1 MAKNIKMVLYGE
13 PGVGKSTFA
22 AGAPRP
28 FFITTDGNYEYLEDF
43 CGMRAED
50 HQQCF
55 SWAEMKKAF
64 ARDFSNY
71 DTIVVDLLEDSYLWA
86 DNEFCRDNKL
96 LHISDLGYGKG
107 YGILGNEF
115 FIEYQKLLALP
126 KNIILLMHGV
136 TEVLKDRRGVEY
148 SKYGPSKLLRDKLV
162 TQLEGRVRF
171 FVRAYA
177 EASEGPDGRLQTKRY
192 LSLSP
197 DGHTE
202 YGITRGLSSDAPHSI
217 PLDWNAFVTTIDQYT
232 LKAGQPERVTATI
245 GVDALAMTLNAA
257 HEATEATVKAVEGP
271 AEPAPAAEA
280 PKPRRTRKPVAKAEP
295 AAEPAAETKHDP
307 DDVDAIRKKLAAVLN
322 DPNKA
327 MAPTPEAPKTE
338 EDVCENHEEPPF
350 EVDKPAAPA
359 VAAAQPAAQPAAAPV
374 AETAAPAMTQAEKL
388 AAIRAKMA
396 ALKNK

>member
-1 MAKNIKMVLYGE
+1 MVKNIKMVLYGE

-43 CGMRAED
+43 CGMRPED

-64 ARDFSNY
+64 ARDFTNY

-115 FIEYQKLLALP
+115 FIEYQKLLGLP

-148 SKYGPSKLLRDKLV
+148 SKYGPSKLLRDKLI

-192 LSLSP
+192 LSLAP

-202 YGITRGLSSDAPHSI
+202 YGIARGLSSDAPHSI
-217 PLDWNAFVTTIDQYT
+217 PLDWNAFITTIDQYT
-232 LKAGQPERVTATI
+232 LRAGQSDHGKVSVGI
-245 GVDALAMTLNAA
+245 DALAMTLNAA
-257 HEATEATVKAVEGP
+257 HAATESIVKAVEAA
-271 AEPAPAAEA
+271 AEPAPVVTPAAAPEVA
-280 PKPRRTRKPVAKAEP
+280 ETPKPRRGRKPAVKAEEVP
-295 AAEPAAETKHDP
+295 AETKSDI
-307 DDVDAIRKKLAAVLN
+307 DDVAAIRAKLAAVMN
-322 DPNKA
+322 DPTKV
-327 MAPTPEAPKTE
+327 MAPTPKKE
-338 EDVCENHEEPPF
+338 EEQPPF
-350 EVDKPAAPA
+350 EVDEKPAAPA
-359 VAAAQPAAQPAAAPV
+359 VAEAQPAAEPAKV
-374 AETAAPAMTQAEKL
+374 LTQAEKM

-396 ALKNK
+396 ALKANKQ

>member
-43 CGMRAED
+43 CGMRPED

-64 ARDFSNY
+64 ARDFTNY

-115 FIEYQKLLALP
+115 VIEYQKLLALP

-148 SKYGPSKLLRDKLV
+148 SKYGPSKLLRDKLI

-192 LSLSP
+192 LSLAP

-202 YGITRGLSSDAPHSI
+202 YGIARGLSSDAPHSI
-217 PLDWNAFVTTIDQYT
+217 PLDWNAFMETINQYT
-232 LKAGQPERVTATI
+232 LRANQPERVTATV

-257 HEATEATVKAVEGP
+257 HEATETLVKAVETA
-271 AEPAPAAEA
+271 AEPVVTTLAPDVTET
-280 PKPRRTRKPVAKAEP
+280 PKPRRGRKPAVKTEEAP
-295 AAEPAAETKHDP
+295 AETRSDV
-307 DDVDAIRKKLAAVLN
+307 DDVAAIRAKLAAVLN
-322 DPNKA
+322 DPNKV
-327 MAPTPEAPKTE
+327 MAPTPKKE
-338 EDVCENHEEPPF
+338 EEQPPF
-350 EVDKPAAPA
+350 EPDAKPAAPA
-359 VAAAQPAAQPAAAPV
+359 VAEAQPAAEAPK
-374 AETAAPAMTQAEKL
+374 AMTQAEKM

-396 ALKNK
+396 ALKANKQ

>member
-1 MAKNIKMVLYGE
+1 MAKNIKMIVYGE

-43 CGMRAED
+43 CGMKPED

-55 SWAEMKKAF
+55 SWSEMKKAF
-64 ARDFSNY
+64 ARDFTNY
-71 DTIVVDLLEDSYLWA
+71 ETIVVDLLEDSYLWA

-126 KNIILLMHGV
+126 KNVILLMHGV

-148 SKYGPSKLLRDKLV
+148 SKYGPSKLVRDKLV

-177 EASEGPDGRLQTKRY
+177 EATEGPDGRLLTKRY
-192 LSLSP
+192 LSLAP

-202 YGITRGLSSDAPHSI
+202 YGITRGLSSDTPHSI
-217 PLDWNAFVTTIDQYT
+217 PLDWNAFMATIDQYT
-232 LKAGQPERVTATI
+232 LQ
-245 GVDALAMTLNAA
+245 NA
-257 HEATEATVKAVEGP
+257 
-271 AEPAPAAEA
+271 
-280 PKPRRTRKPVAKAEP
+280 PRRTEPVETYKPTVEETKLNTEEPVATETTPKKTIRKPKEKPAKTEP
-295 AAEPAAETKHDP
+295 DNS
-307 DDVDAIRKKLAAVLN
+307 VDAIRAKLEAVMKKA
-322 DPNKA
+322 
-327 MAPTPEAPKTE
+327 
-338 EDVCENHEEPPF
+338 EPH
-350 EVDKPAAPA
+350 DTPAAP
-359 VAAAQPAAQPAAAPV
+359 VEEPIEEPV
-374 AETAAPAMTQAEKL
+374 AETVPEPVEEPVEEPVGETPTGPVAPAAPVETPKVMSQAEKL
-388 AAIRAKMA
+388 AAIKAKMA
-396 ALKNK
+396 ALKK

>member
-64 ARDFSNY
+64 ARNFSNY

-148 SKYGPSKLLRDKLV
+148 SKYGPSKLLRDKIV

-232 LKAGQPERVTATI
+232 LKAGQPERVVATVS
-245 GVDALAMTLNAA
+245 VDALAMTLNAA
-257 HEATEATVKAVEGP
+257 HEATEALAKVVEGSAEPTP
-271 AEPAPAAEA
+271 AVPAPAVDA
-280 PKPRRTRKPVAKAEP
+280 PKPRRTRKPAAKAEP
-295 AAEPAAETKHDP
+295 VAETAEPKSDI

-327 MAPTPEAPKTE
+327 MFPTPKPFETE
-338 EDVCENHEEPPF
+338 EDVCENHEVPPF
-350 EVDKPAAPA
+350 EGDEPAAPA
-359 VAAAQPAAQPAAAPV
+359 VATAQPAAEPV
-374 AETAAPAMTQAEKL
+374 AETPAPAMTQAEKL

>member
-1 MAKNIKMVLYGE
+1 MVKNIKMVLYGE

-43 CGMRAED
+43 CGMRPED

-64 ARDFSNY
+64 ARDFTNY

-148 SKYGPSKLLRDKLV
+148 SKYGPSKLLRDKLI

-192 LSLSP
+192 LSLAP

-202 YGITRGLSSDAPHSI
+202 YGIARGLSSDAPHSI
-217 PLDWNAFVTTIDQYT
+217 PLDWNAFMETINQYT
-232 LKAGQPERVTATI
+232 LRANRPERVTATV

-257 HEATEATVKAVEGP
+257 HEATETLVKAVETT
-271 AEPAPAAEA
+271 AEPAPTPAPEA
-280 PKPRRTRKPVAKAEP
+280 TEVLKPRRGRKPAVKAEETP
-295 AAEPAAETKHDP
+295 AETKSDT
-307 DDVDAIRKKLAAVLN
+307 DDVAAIRAKLAAVLN

-327 MAPTPEAPKTE
+327 MAPTPKKE
-338 EDVCENHEEPPF
+338 EEPPF
-350 EVDKPAAPA
+350 EVDTKPAAPA
-359 VAAAQPAAQPAAAPV
+359 VTEVQP
-374 AETAAPAMTQAEKL
+374 ETEVPKAMTQAEKM

-396 ALKNK
+396 ALKANKQ

>member
-1 MAKNIKMVLYGE
+1 MVKNIKMVLYGE

-43 CGMRAED
+43 CGMRPED

-64 ARDFSNY
+64 ARDFTNY

-107 YGILGNEF
+107 YRILGNEF
-115 FIEYQKLLALP
+115 FIEYQKLLGLP

-148 SKYGPSKLLRDKLV
+148 SKYGPSKLLRDKLI

-192 LSLSP
+192 LSLAP

-202 YGITRGLSSDAPHSI
+202 YGIARGLSSDTPHSI
-217 PLDWNAFVTTIDQYT
+217 PLDWNAFMETINQYT
-232 LKAGQPERVTATI
+232 LRTNQPERVTATV

-257 HEATEATVKAVEGP
+257 HEATETLAKAVETA
-271 AEPAPAAEA
+271 AEPTPTGTPAAPEVAETPKPRRGRKPAVKTEETLAETKSDIDDVAAIRAKLAAVMNDPTKVMAPTPKKEEEQATAEADTKPTAPAVVEAQPAAEA
-280 PKPRRTRKPVAKAEP
+280 PK
-295 AAEPAAETKHDP
+295 
-307 DDVDAIRKKLAAVLN
+307 
-322 DPNKA
+322 
-327 MAPTPEAPKTE
+327 
-338 EDVCENHEEPPF
+338 
-350 EVDKPAAPA
+350 
-359 VAAAQPAAQPAAAPV
+359 
-374 AETAAPAMTQAEKL
+374 AMTQAEKM

-396 ALKNK
+396 ALKANKQ

>member
-148 SKYGPSKLLRDKLV
+148 SKYGPSKLLRDKLI

-245 GVDALAMTLNAA
+245 SVDALAMTLNAA
-257 HEATEATVKAVEGP
+257 HEATEALAKAVEGSV
-271 AEPAPAAEA
+271 EPAPTEPAAEA
-280 PKPRRTRKPVAKAEP
+280 PKPRRTRKPAAKAEP
-295 AAEPAAETKHDP
+295 TAETTETKSDI

-327 MAPTPEAPKTE
+327 MAPTPKAP
-338 EDVCENHEEPPF
+338 ED
-350 EVDKPAAPA
+350 DKPATSA
-359 VAAAQPAAQPAAAPV
+359 VATEQPATEPV
-374 AETAAPAMTQAEKL
+374 AETPAPAMTQAEKL

>member
-55 SWAEMKKAF
+55 SWAEMKKVF

-257 HEATEATVKAVEGP
+257 HEATEVLAKAVEGSVELAP
-271 AEPAPAAEA
+271 TEPVAEA
-280 PKPRRTRKPVAKAEP
+280 PKPRRTRKPAAKAEP
-295 AAEPAAETKHDP
+295 AAEPAAEPKSDI

-327 MAPTPEAPKTE
+327 MAPTPKAP
-338 EDVCENHEEPPF
+338 EDDKPPV

-359 VAAAQPAAQPAAAPV
+359 VAAAQPAAEPV
-374 AETAAPAMTQAEKL
+374 AETPAPAMTQAEKL

>member
-1 MAKNIKMVLYGE
+1 MSRNIKMVLYGE

-43 CGMRAED
+43 CGMRPED

-55 SWAEMKKAF
+55 SWAEMKKVF
-64 ARDFSNY
+64 ARDFSKY

-86 DNEFCRDNKL
+86 DNEFCSDNKL

-107 YGILGNEF
+107 YSILGNEF

-148 SKYGPSKLLRDKLV
+148 SKYGPSKLLRDKII

-202 YGITRGLSSDAPHSI
+202 YGITRGLSSDVPHSI
-217 PLDWNAFVTTIDQYT
+217 PLDWNTFVTTIDQYT
-232 LKAGQPERVTATI
+232 LKAGQSDRVVATAGI
-245 GVDALAMTLNAA
+245 DALAMTLNAA
-257 HEATEATVKAVEGP
+257 HEATEAIVKAVEGSP
-271 AEPAPAAEA
+271 EPAPVEEA
-280 PKPRRTRKPVAKAEP
+280 PKPRRTRKPAAKAEP
-295 AAEPAAETKHDP
+295 EAETAEQKSDI
-307 DDVDAIRKKLAAVLN
+307 DDVDAIRKKLAEVLN

-327 MAPTPEAPKTE
+327 MAPTPKAP
-338 EDVCENHEEPPF
+338 ED
-350 EVDKPAAPA
+350 DKPAAPTTEPEP
-359 VAAAQPAAQPAAAPV
+359 VNEGAP
-374 AETAAPAMTQAEKL
+374 TPTPAPATMSQADKM

-396 ALKNK
+396 ALKANKKA

>member
-22 AGAPRP
+22 AGAPRT

-64 ARDFSNY
+64 ARDFNNY

-126 KNIILLMHGV
+126 KNIILIMHGV

-257 HEATEATVKAVEGP
+257 HEATEALAKAVEGSAEPTP
-271 AEPAPAAEA
+271 AEPAAEA
-280 PKPRRTRKPVAKAEP
+280 LKPRRTRKPAVKAEP
-295 AAEPAAETKHDP
+295 VAETTEPKNDI

-327 MAPTPEAPKTE
+327 MAPTPKAP
-338 EDVCENHEEPPF
+338 EDDKPPF

-359 VAAAQPAAQPAAAPV
+359 VATAQPAAEPV
-374 AETAAPAMTQAEKL
+374 AETPAPAMTQAEKL

>member
-22 AGAPRP
+22 AGAPRT

-64 ARDFSNY
+64 ARDFNNY

-126 KNIILLMHGV
+126 KNIILIMHGV

-148 SKYGPSKLLRDKLV
+148 SKYGPSKLLRDKIV

-232 LKAGQPERVTATI
+232 LKADQPERVTATI

-257 HEATEATVKAVEGP
+257 HEATEALAKAVEGSAEPTP
-271 AEPAPAAEA
+271 AEPAAEA
-280 PKPRRTRKPVAKAEP
+280 PKPRRTRKPAAKAEP
-295 AAEPAAETKHDP
+295 AAETAEPKSDI

-327 MAPTPEAPKTE
+327 MAPTPKAP
-338 EDVCENHEEPPF
+338 EDDEEPPF

-359 VAAAQPAAQPAAAPV
+359 VATAQPAAEPV
-374 AETAAPAMTQAEKL
+374 AETPAPAMTQAEKL

>member
-22 AGAPRP
+22 AGAPKP

-43 CGMRAED
+43 CGMKAED

-64 ARDFSNY
+64 ARDFTNY

-217 PLDWNAFVTTIDQYT
+217 PLDWNAFVTTIDQYS
-232 LKAGQPERVTATI
+232 LKAGQSDRVTATV

-257 HEATEATVKAVEGP
+257 HEATEVLAKAVEGSV
-271 AEPAPAAEA
+271 EPTPVEAAPAAET
-280 PKPRRTRKPVAKAEP
+280 PKPRRTRKPAAKAEP
-295 AAEPAAETKHDP
+295 TAETAEPKSDI

-327 MAPTPEAPKTE
+327 MAPTPIPKAP
-338 EDVCENHEEPPF
+338 EDDKPPF

-359 VAAAQPAAQPAAAPV
+359 VATAQPAAEPV
-374 AETAAPAMTQAEKL
+374 AETPAPAMTQAEKL

>member
-22 AGAPRP
+22 AGAPRS

-43 CGMRAED
+43 CGMKAED

-64 ARDFSNY
+64 ARDFTNY

-257 HEATEATVKAVEGP
+257 HEATETLTKAVEAA
-271 AEPAPAAEA
+271 AEPAPVAEA
-280 PKPRRTRKPVAKAEP
+280 PKPRRTRKPAAKAEP
-295 AAEPAAETKHDP
+295 AEPAAETKHDP
-307 DDVDAIRKKLAAVLN
+307 DDVDAIRKKLEAVLN

-327 MAPTPEAPKTE
+327 MFPIPKPEETE
-338 EDVCENHEEPPF
+338 EDVCENHEEPPV

-359 VAAAQPAAQPAAAPV
+359 VAAAQPAADPV
-374 AETAAPAMTQAEKL
+374 AETPAPAMTQAEKL

>member
-55 SWAEMKKAF
+55 NWAEMKKAF

-232 LKAGQPERVTATI
+232 LKAGQPERVVATI

-257 HEATEATVKAVEGP
+257 HEATEVLAKAVEGSVEP
-271 AEPAPAAEA
+271 TPVEPAA
-280 PKPRRTRKPVAKAEP
+280 AKAEP
-295 AAEPAAETKHDP
+295 AAEPVAETKSDI

-327 MAPTPEAPKTE
+327 MAPTSKAPEDDK
-338 EDVCENHEEPPF
+338 PPL
-350 EVDKPAAPA
+350 EVDKPATSA
-359 VAAAQPAAQPAAAPV
+359 VAAAQPVAEPV
-374 AETAAPAMTQAEKL
+374 AETPAPAMTRAEKL

>member
-1 MAKNIKMVLYGE
+1 MVKNIKMVLYGE

-43 CGMRAED
+43 CGMRPED

-64 ARDFSNY
+64 TRDFTNY

-107 YGILGNEF
+107 YRILGNEF
-115 FIEYQKLLALP
+115 FIEYQKLLGLS

-148 SKYGPSKLLRDKLV
+148 SKYGPSKLLRDKLI

-192 LSLSP
+192 LSLAP

-202 YGITRGLSSDAPHSI
+202 YGIARGLSSDAPHSI
-217 PLDWNAFVTTIDQYT
+217 PLDWNAFMETINQYT
-232 LKAGQPERVTATI
+232 LRVNQPERVTTTV
-245 GVDALAMTLNAA
+245 GVDALAMTLNPA
-257 HEATEATVKAVEGP
+257 HEATETLAKAVEAA
-271 AEPAPAAEA
+271 AEPAPTPAAEATEA
-280 PKPRRTRKPVAKAEP
+280 PKPRRGRKPAVKTEEAP
-295 AAEPAAETKHDP
+295 AETKFDI
-307 DDVDAIRKKLAAVLN
+307 DDVAAIRAKLAAVLN

-327 MAPTPEAPKTE
+327 MAPTPKKE
-338 EDVCENHEEPPF
+338 EEQPPF
-350 EVDKPAAPA
+350 EPDAKPAAPA
-359 VAAAQPAAQPAAAPV
+359 VAEAQPAAEAPK
-374 AETAAPAMTQAEKL
+374 AMTQAEKM

-396 ALKNK
+396 ALKANKQ

>member
-1 MAKNIKMVLYGE
+1 MVKNIKMVLYGE

-43 CGMRAED
+43 CGMRPED

-64 ARDFSNY
+64 ARDFTNY

-115 FIEYQKLLALP
+115 FIEYQKLLGLP

-148 SKYGPSKLLRDKLV
+148 SKYGPSKLLRDKLI

-192 LSLSP
+192 LSLAP

-202 YGITRGLSSDAPHSI
+202 YGIARGLSSDAPHSI
-217 PLDWNAFVTTIDQYT
+217 PLDWNAFMETINQYT
-232 LKAGQPERVTATI
+232 LRVNQPERVTATI

-257 HEATEATVKAVEGP
+257 HEATETLAKAVETV
-271 AEPAPAAEA
+271 AEPTPAVTSAAPEVAET
-280 PKPRRTRKPVAKAEP
+280 PKPRRGRKPAVKAEEAP
-295 AAEPAAETKHDP
+295 AETKSDI
-307 DDVDAIRKKLAAVLN
+307 DDVAAIRAKLAAVMN
-322 DPNKA
+322 DPTKV
-327 MAPTPEAPKTE
+327 MAPTPKKE
-338 EDVCENHEEPPF
+338 EEQPTL
-350 EVDKPAAPA
+350 EVDEKPAAPA
-359 VAAAQPAAQPAAAPV
+359 VAEAQPAAEPTKV
-374 AETAAPAMTQAEKL
+374 LTQAEKM

-396 ALKNK
+396 ALKANKQ

>member
-148 SKYGPSKLLRDKLV
+148 SKYGPSKLLRDKIV

-232 LKAGQPERVTATI
+232 LKVGQPERVVATI

-257 HEATEATVKAVEGP
+257 HEATEAIAKAVEGSAEP
-271 AEPAPAAEA
+271 AEPAPTTEA
-280 PKPRRTRKPVAKAEP
+280 PKPRRTRKPAAKAEP
-295 AAEPAAETKHDP
+295 AAETAETKSDI

-327 MAPTPEAPKTE
+327 MAPTPKAPEYDK
-338 EDVCENHEEPPF
+338 PPF
-350 EVDKPAAPA
+350 EVDKPMAPA
-359 VAAAQPAAQPAAAPV
+359 VATAQPAAEPV
-374 AETAAPAMTQAEKL
+374 AETPAPAMTQAEKL

>member
-1 MAKNIKMVLYGE
+1 MAKNIKMIVYGE

-43 CGMRAED
+43 CGAKPED
-50 HQQCF
+50 HLQCF

-64 ARDFSNY
+64 TRDFSNY

-86 DNEFCRDNKL
+86 ENEFCRDNKL
-96 LHISDLGYGKG
+96 VHISDLGYGKG

-126 KNIILLMHGV
+126 KNVILLMHGV
-136 TEVLKDRRGVEY
+136 SETLKDRRGVEY
-148 SKYGPSKLLRDKLV
+148 PKYGPSKLLRDKIV

-177 EASEGPDGRLQTKRY
+177 EATEGADGRLVVKRY
-192 LSLSP
+192 LSLAP

-217 PLDWNAFVTTIDQYT
+217 PLSWSAFADTIEQYT
-232 LKAGQPERVTATI
+232 LKANQPERVVATV

-257 HEATEATVKAVEGP
+257 HEATETLAKAVETSAKAAPVEEAPKKRATKKPAAKEEELAADTGINAIRAKLAAVTAKP
-271 AEPAPAAEA
+271 AEPAEEA
-280 PKPRRTRKPVAKAEP
+280 PVEETAAPVEEPTVEP
-295 AAEPAAETKHDP
+295 AAE
-307 DDVDAIRKKLAAVLN
+307 
-322 DPNKA
+322 
-327 MAPTPEAPKTE
+327 EAPKLLS
-338 EDVCENHEEPPF
+338 
-350 EVDKPAAPA
+350 
-359 VAAAQPAAQPAAAPV
+359 
-374 AETAAPAMTQAEKL
+374 QAEKM

-396 ALKNK
+396 ALKGNK

>member
-43 CGMRAED
+43 CGMKAED

-148 SKYGPSKLLRDKLV
+148 SKYGPSKLLRDKIV

-257 HEATEATVKAVEGP
+257 HEATEVLTKAVEAS

-280 PKPRRTRKPVAKAEP
+280 PKPRRTRKPAAKAEP
-295 AAEPAAETKHDP
+295 ATEAAEPAETKHDP

-327 MAPTPEAPKTE
+327 MFPTPEAPKN
-338 EDVCENHEEPPF
+338 DEEPPF
-350 EVDKPAAPA
+350 EVDKPTAPA
-359 VAAAQPAAQPAAAPV
+359 VATAQPAAQPTAEPI
-374 AETAAPAMTQAEKL
+374 AETAAPVMTQAEKL

>member
-55 SWAEMKKAF
+55 SWTEMKKAF

-148 SKYGPSKLLRDKLV
+148 SKYGPSKLLRDKIV

-257 HEATEATVKAVEGP
+257 HEATEVLTKAVEAS

-280 PKPRRTRKPVAKAEP
+280 PKPRRTRKPAAKAEP
-295 AAEPAAETKHDP
+295 ATEAAEPAETKHDP
-307 DDVDAIRKKLAAVLN
+307 DDVNAIRKKLAAVLN

-327 MAPTPEAPKTE
+327 MFPTTEAPKN
-338 EDVCENHEEPPF
+338 DEEPPF
-350 EVDKPAAPA
+350 EVDKPTAPA
-359 VAAAQPAAQPAAAPV
+359 VATAQPAAQPTAEPV
-374 AETAAPAMTQAEKL
+374 AETAAPVMTQAEKL

>member
-1 MAKNIKMVLYGE
+1 MAKNIKMIVYGE

-43 CGMRAED
+43 CGMKPED

-64 ARDFSNY
+64 ARDFTNY

-148 SKYGPSKLLRDKLV
+148 SKYGPSKLIRDKLI

-177 EASEGPDGRLQTKRY
+177 EATEGPDGRLLTKRY
-192 LSLSP
+192 LSLAP

-202 YGITRGLSSDAPHSI
+202 YGITRGLSSDAPHFI
-217 PLDWNAFVTTIDQYT
+217 PLDWNAFMATIDQYT
-232 LKAGQPERVTATI
+232 LQNAPRRAEPVEAYKPTVEETK
-245 GVDALAMTLNAA
+245 LNTEEPA
-257 HEATEATVKAVEGP
+257 ATEA
-271 AEPAPAAEA
+271 A
-280 PKPRRTRKPVAKAEP
+280 PKKTTRKPKEKPVKTEP
-295 AAEPAAETKHDP
+295 DNT
-307 DDVDAIRKKLAAVLN
+307 VDAIRAKLEAVLKKAEPIEAAGETPYGPETPEAPVVPETPIAP
-322 DPNKA
+322 DPVDEPPFD
-327 MAPTPEAPKTE
+327 MAPTPEPQVKAPIE
-338 EDVCENHEEPPF
+338 
-350 EVDKPAAPA
+350 
-359 VAAAQPAAQPAAAPV
+359 APV
-374 AETAAPAMTQAEKL
+374 ETPKVMSQAEKL
-388 AAIRAKMA
+388 AAIKAKMA
-396 ALKNK
+396 ALKK

>member
-1 MAKNIKMVLYGE
+1 MVKNIKMVLYGE

-43 CGMRAED
+43 CGMRPED

-64 ARDFSNY
+64 ARDFTNY

-115 FIEYQKLLALP
+115 FIEYQKLLGLP

-148 SKYGPSKLLRDKLV
+148 SKYGPSKLLRDKLI

-192 LSLSP
+192 LSLAP

-202 YGITRGLSSDAPHSI
+202 YGIARGLSSDAPHSI
-217 PLDWNAFVTTIDQYT
+217 PLDWNAFMETINQYT
-232 LKAGQPERVTATI
+232 LRANQPERVVATV

-257 HEATEATVKAVEGP
+257 HEATETLAKAVEAA
-271 AEPAPAAEA
+271 AEPTPVATPAPEVVEA
-280 PKPRRTRKPVAKAEP
+280 PKPRRGRKPAVKTEEA
-295 AAEPAAETKHDP
+295 PAAETKSDI
-307 DDVDAIRKKLAAVLN
+307 DDVAAIRAKLAAVLN

-327 MAPTPEAPKTE
+327 MAPTPKKE
-338 EDVCENHEEPPF
+338 EEQPPF
-350 EVDKPAAPA
+350 EINEKSAAPA
-359 VAAAQPAAQPAAAPV
+359 VAAAQPAAEPAK
-374 AETAAPAMTQAEKL
+374 TLTQAEKM

-396 ALKNK
+396 ALKANKQ

>member
-28 FFITTDGNYEYLEDF
+28 FFIMTDGNYEYLEDF
-43 CGMRAED
+43 CGMRPED

-64 ARDFSNY
+64 ARDFTNY

-148 SKYGPSKLLRDKLV
+148 SKYGPSKLLRDKLI

-192 LSLSP
+192 LSLAP

-202 YGITRGLSSDAPHSI
+202 YGIARGLSSDAPHSI
-217 PLDWNAFVTTIDQYT
+217 PLDWNAFMETINQYT
-232 LKAGQPERVTATI
+232 LRANQPERVTATV

-257 HEATEATVKAVEGP
+257 HEATETLVKAVETA
-271 AEPAPAAEA
+271 AEPVVTTLAPDVTET
-280 PKPRRTRKPVAKAEP
+280 PKPRRGRKPAVKTEEAP
-295 AAEPAAETKHDP
+295 AETRSDV
-307 DDVDAIRKKLAAVLN
+307 DDVAAIRAKLAAVLN
-322 DPNKA
+322 DPNKV
-327 MAPTPEAPKTE
+327 MAPTPKKE
-338 EDVCENHEEPPF
+338 EEQPPF
-350 EVDKPAAPA
+350 EPDAKPAAPA
-359 VAAAQPAAQPAAAPV
+359 VAEAQPAAEAPK
-374 AETAAPAMTQAEKL
+374 AMTQAEKM

-396 ALKNK
+396 ALKANKQ

>member
-148 SKYGPSKLLRDKLV
+148 SKYGPSKLLRDKIV

-232 LKAGQPERVTATI
+232 LKAGQPERVVATI

-257 HEATEATVKAVEGP
+257 HEATEALAKAVECSV
-271 AEPAPAAEA
+271 EPAPTEPTPAAEA
-280 PKPRRTRKPVAKAEP
+280 PKPRRTRKPATKAEP
-295 AAEPAAETKHDP
+295 AAEPTETKSDI

-327 MAPTPEAPKTE
+327 MAPTPKAP
-338 EDVCENHEEPPF
+338 EDDKPPF
-350 EVDKPAAPA
+350 EVDKSAAPA
-359 VAAAQPAAQPAAAPV
+359 VAAAQPTAEPV
-374 AETAAPAMTQAEKL
+374 AETVAPAMTQAEKL

>member
-1 MAKNIKMVLYGE
+1 MVKNIKMVLYGE

-43 CGMRAED
+43 CGMRPED

-64 ARDFSNY
+64 ARDFNNY

-115 FIEYQKLLALP
+115 FIEYQKLLGLP

-148 SKYGPSKLLRDKLV
+148 SKYGPSKLLRDKLI

-192 LSLSP
+192 LSLAP

-202 YGITRGLSSDAPHSI
+202 YGIARGLSSDAPHSI
-217 PLDWNAFVTTIDQYT
+217 PLDWNAFMETINQYT
-232 LKAGQPERVTATI
+232 LRANQPERVTATV

-257 HEATEATVKAVEGP
+257 HEATETLAKAVETT
-271 AEPAPAAEA
+271 AEPAPVVTPAAPEVVET
-280 PKPRRTRKPVAKAEP
+280 PKPRRGRKPAAKTEEAS
-295 AAEPAAETKHDP
+295 AETKSDI
-307 DDVDAIRKKLAAVLN
+307 DDVAAIRAKLAAVMN
-322 DPNKA
+322 DPTKV
-327 MAPTPEAPKTE
+327 MAPTPKKEEEQAPAEADT
-338 EDVCENHEEPPF
+338 
-350 EVDKPAAPA
+350 KPAAPA
-359 VAAAQPAAQPAAAPV
+359 VAEAQPAAEAPK
-374 AETAAPAMTQAEKL
+374 AMTQAEKM

-396 ALKNK
+396 ALKANKQ